1 MSNPDITPTAITAST
16 AGPAANQQG
25 AVIVSPPASTTKLQA
40 FEGFL
45 KKAGHIA
52 GVVLSE
58 IVSHIIPLATVVE
71 FLNPAAAPAVEAFLQ
86 AVKLIQTTVV
96 SIQQRWV
103 TEGSEANDQKL
114 ADVLLIVEGPIVALF
129 AQAGIAV
136 DTPYVVNLINGVV
149 ALLNAQPGSLLPA
162 KLQQPA

>member
-1 MSNPDITPTAITAST
+1 MSNASVTPIAPSLIPATPVS
-16 AGPAANQQG
+16 AGQQG
-25 AVIVSPPASTTKLQA
+25 SAVAAPPTTTKLQA

-71 FLNPAAAPAVEAFLQ
+71 LLNPAAATAVAAFME
-86 AVKLIQTTVV
+86 AVKLIQTTVI
-96 SIQQRWV
+96 SIQQRWA
-103 TEGSEANDQKL
+103 TQGSEANSQKL

-129 AQAGIAV
+129 AEAGIAV
-136 DTPYVVNLINGVV
+136 DTPYVINLINGVV
-149 ALLNAQPGSLLPA
+149 ALLNAQPGALLPA
-162 KLQQPA
+162 KL

>member
-1 MSNPDITPTAITAST
+1 MSNPDITPTAIPPTA
-16 AGPAANQQG
+16 AQLAANQQG
-25 AVIVSPPASTTKLQA
+25 AAVVSQPATTKLQA

-45 KKAGHIA
+45 KKAGHIV

-86 AVKLIQTTVV
+86 AVKLIQTTVI

-129 AQAGIAV
+129 AQTGIAV

-149 ALLNAQPGSLLPA
+149 ALLNAQPGSILPA
-162 KLQQPA
+162 KLQQSA